1 MFQLAETLYDAGYE
15 YMLMHDHGPNHPDDT
30 GTTGSDGELLIHV
43 NQAWAFQFGYINA
56 VIQAVKRSRGEGWEE
71 IRTKLDPAVKES
83 RGWAVP
89 KL

>member
-1 MFQLAETLYDAGYE
+1 
-15 YMLMHDHGPNHPDDT
+15 
-30 GTTGSDGELLIHV
+30 V
-43 NQAWAFQFGYINA
+43 NQAWAFQFVYINA

-83 RGWAVP
+83 WGWAVP